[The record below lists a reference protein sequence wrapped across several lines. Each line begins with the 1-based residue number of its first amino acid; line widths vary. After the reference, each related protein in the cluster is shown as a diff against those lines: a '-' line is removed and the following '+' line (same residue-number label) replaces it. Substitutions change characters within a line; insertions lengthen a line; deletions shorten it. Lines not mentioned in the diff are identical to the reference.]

1 MAVVESDQ
9 WLTALRRYNSNTD
22 STPFR
27 ELISRMPGSIKFMM
41 HACIHLSSNFFAV
54 ITAEVT
60 EKVLDRCCKV
70 DAFNSRMHSS
80 FWVDFNFEFIE
91 DLQDFT
97 QTGGSV
103 C

>member
-1 MAVVESDQ
+1 MGVVESDQ
-9 WLTALRRYNSNTD
+9 WLIALRRYNSKTD

-27 ELISRMPGSIKFMM
+27 ELISRMPGSIKYMM
-41 HACIHLSSNFFAV
+41 HVCIQALTFLP
-54 ITAEVT
+54 AEVA

-91 DLQDFT
+91 DLQDLT